1 MHKCAHD
8 VKPKCDYCKQI
19 ENNIHLFATCP
30 RINQIWAN
38 YQPTLTKLTNTQN
51 KPEQHILTLSSA
63 NQNKSTTKLLL
74 TIIQII
80 LYEIWTTRN
89 NYKYD
94 KTQIP
99 QDIIRT
105 KINT

>member
-1 MHKCAHD
+1 MHKCTHD
-8 VKPKCDYCKQI
+8 VKPNCDYCKQV

-30 RINQIWAN
+30 RINQISTN
-38 YQPTLTKLTNTQN
+38 YQPTLTNLTKKQN
-51 KPEQHILTLSSA
+51 EPKQDILTLSIA

-89 NYKYD
+89 NYNTIKHRYH
-94 KTQIP
+94 KT
-99 QDIIRT
+99 
-105 KINT
+105 